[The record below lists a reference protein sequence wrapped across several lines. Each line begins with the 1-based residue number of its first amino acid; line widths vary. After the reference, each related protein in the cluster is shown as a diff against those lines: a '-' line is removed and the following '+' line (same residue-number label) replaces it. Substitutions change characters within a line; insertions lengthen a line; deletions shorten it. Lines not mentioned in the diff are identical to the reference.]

1 MQRVLSPEKGRLR
14 GTGGVTG
21 KTEPGQAVGSAAN
34 LHLQYPISS
43 PNLAI
48 HISKEIVKAS
58 SSPGAE
64 NPAAA
69 VQGTQSTGSA
79 NCQQAQAAS
88 SLPGIAAA
96 RHHCGSAPALA
107 AGRRSRGARG
117 HRGYPPQ
124 PPARPDPSLPGT
136 PLAARLQVPASRP
149 LINIPHVKLGL

>member
-14 GTGGVTG
+14 ATGGVMG
-21 KTEPGQAVGSAAN
+21 KTGPGQAAGRAAS

-64 NPAAA
+64 NPAAT

-88 SLPGIAAA
+88 SLPGITAA
-96 RHHCGSAPALA
+96 RCLPWLQGGEADELGGTGVTP
-107 AGRRSRGARG
+107 RSLQPGLTPRCQA
-117 HRGYPPQ
+117 HR
-124 PPARPDPSLPGT
+124 SLPGCRS
-136 PLAARLQVPASRP
+136 LRP
-149 LINIPHVKLGL
+149 VL